1 MSSIIYFSIK
11 SIKIFFLISHCCLYS
26 CTIEKNVMT
35 TAVIRSRYFN
45 DRLKESPYY
54 LIKGRK
60 PHLSK
65 MNIFDS
71 FYAYK
76 NLKKKLDPKCENG
89 IFVGY
94 DRNGV
99 AVGADMMQK

>member
-1 MSSIIYFSIK
+1 
-11 SIKIFFLISHCCLYS
+11 
-26 CTIEKNVMT
+26 MT

-45 DRLKESPYY
+45 DRLKETPYY
-54 LIKGRK
+54 MITGRK

-71 FYAYK
+71 CYAYK

-99 AVGADMMQK
+99 AVGADMMQN